1 MKYQNISQ
9 RNGKTDITG
18 ISRSLIIYMISPTIF
33 HIILACFGSRST
45 GNASEK
51 VIEDL

>member
-1 MKYQNISQ
+1 M
-9 RNGKTDITG
+9 GKL
-18 ISRSLIIYMISPTIF
+18 SRSLIIHMIPNNF